1 MNDKELLAYLR
12 SSFNYDP
19 ATGLFT
25 HKEKRSFHEGAP
37 AGCLNRLGYVILNG
51 TPHTSG
57 KSESYTLRAPCS
69 RFAKSDP
76 VGFTYV
82 SALVA
87 LVHPNT
93 LQRSKTLRICAMRVA
108 AVCLES

>member
-1 MNDKELLAYLR
+1 MNDKELLAY
-12 SSFNYDP
+12 
-19 ATGLFT
+19 
-25 HKEKRSFHEGAP
+25 
-37 AGCLNRLGYVILNG
+37 
-51 TPHTSG
+51 
-57 KSESYTLRAPCS
+57 LRAPCS